1 MLIARSRKGIRPG
14 EKPVYDEK
22 RRTHHKETLF
32 VVLLTSTM
40 MRDAA
45 NGVKPTWRCLAC
57 ALFVL
62 ALLVLVSAQDAGD
75 EVKVSSEEQKN
86 YTSRSAAMQA
96 LREKLLSDYDRGTFP
111 PAPPGPNGTEAVTVQ
126 VSLPPLSTSLHSP
139 TPPPSTH
146 SKRHTERSLLTPPPF
161 SMMPIPLRLGGHQ
174 LSQSLERRC
183 GQVR

>member
-1 MLIARSRKGIRPG
+1 
-14 EKPVYDEK
+14 
-22 RRTHHKETLF
+22 
-32 VVLLTSTM
+32 M
-40 MRDAA
+40 MQHAA
-45 NGVKPTWRCLAC
+45 NGIKPIWRCMAC

-75 EVKVSSEEQKN
+75 EVKVPREEKKN

-111 PAPPGPNGTEAVTVQ
+111 PAPPGPNGTEPVTVQ
-126 VSLPPLSTSLHSP
+126 VSLPPLSTSMHSP

-146 SKRHTERSLLTPPPF
+146 TKRHTERTLLTPPPF

-174 LSQSLERRC
+174 LSQSLERRR

>member
-1 MLIARSRKGIRPG
+1 
-14 EKPVYDEK
+14 
-22 RRTHHKETLF
+22 
-32 VVLLTSTM
+32 M
-40 MRDAA
+40 MQHAA
-45 NGVKPTWRCLAC
+45 NGIKPIWRCMAC

-62 ALLVLVSAQDAGD
+62 ALLVLASAQDAGD
-75 EVKVSSEEQKN
+75 EVKVSREEKKN

-111 PAPPGPNGTEAVTVQ
+111 PAPPGPNGTEPVTVQ
-126 VSLPPLSTSLHSP
+126 VSLPPLSTSMHSP

-146 SKRHTERSLLTPPPF
+146 TKRHTERTLLTPPPF

-174 LSQSLERRC
+174 LSQSLERRR

>member
-1 MLIARSRKGIRPG
+1 
-14 EKPVYDEK
+14 
-22 RRTHHKETLF
+22 
-32 VVLLTSTM
+32 M
-40 MRDAA
+40 MQHAA
-45 NGVKPTWRCLAC
+45 NGIKPIWRCMAC

-75 EVKVSSEEQKN
+75 EVKVPREEKKN

-96 LREKLLSDYDRGTFP
+96 LREKLLSNYDRATFP
-111 PAPPGPNGTEAVTVQ
+111 PAPPGPNGTEPVTVQ
-126 VSLPPLSTSLHSP
+126 VSLPPLSTSMHSP

-146 SKRHTERSLLTPPPF
+146 TKRHTERTLLTPPPF

-174 LSQSLERRC
+174 LPQSLERRR